1 MNLLQHA
8 AENPSDSGYIS
19 TSRSLASAQ
28 DFAEDNGYD
37 YIYRLRATGVDV
49 NAELGAES
57 PFPFENEIAVPRP
70 IPGSAIEGVCGPEG
84 LIDNPG
90 FEP

>member
-1 MNLLQHA
+1 MA
-8 AENPSDSGYIS
+8 S
-19 TSRSLASAQ
+19 TSSRLASAQ
-28 DFAEDNGYD
+28 DFATDNAYD
-37 YIYRLRATGVDV
+37 YIYKLRASGTDV

-70 IPGSAIEGVCGPEG
+70 IPDSAIEGVWGPEG
-84 LIDNPG
+84 WIDNPG